1 MEKIR
6 AWIGRVRAFLGEV
19 QVELKK
25 CSWPTG
31 RELLES
37 TMVVVVSVVL
47 LSTFVALSDLAVIQI
62 LQAILPR

>member
-31 RELLES
+31 GELSES
-37 TMVVVVSVVL
+37 TMVVIVSVVL
-47 LSTFVALSDLAVIQI
+47 LSAFVALSDGAIIFI

>member
-6 AWIGRVRAFLGEV
+6 AWLGRGRAFFAEV

-31 RELLES
+31 SELLGS
-37 TMVVVVSVVL
+37 TTVVIVSVVL
-47 LSTFVALSDLAVIQI
+47 LSTFVALSDWAVILI